1 MGYGYDKETYRQNQD
16 KMREKFR
23 DTEVK
28 AIVRRLKSHPNYKDQ
43 IPEKGES
50 QIDFTLR
57 VIAHMVS
64 PPMEDK
70 EDTTIE
76 CTDLAVAIRAM
87 SDELKATWTKHN
99 SKK

>member
-1 MGYGYDKETYRQNQD
+1 MGYGYDKETAKENHD
-16 KMREKFR
+16 KMKAKYRNE
-23 DTEVK
+23 EVK

-43 IPEKGES
+43 TPNEGES

-64 PPMEDK
+64 PPMEDE

-76 CTDLAVAIRAM
+76 CTDLAGAIRAM
-87 SDELKATWTKHN
+87 SDELKETWTKYHHP
-99 SKK
+99 